1 MFYHTIDPVL
11 FRIGPLEVRYYGI
24 IYVLGFIIAYFMIQ
38 HLARKRE
45 MGLSKDDLSDLI
57 FYELIGVV
65 IGARLFYI
73 IFDNLNYYL
82 QKPLEVFAVWH
93 GGLSFHG
100 GLAGAI
106 VAAYWFSRKKKF
118 DLLALADIVVI
129 PAALALALGRIGN
142 FLNGELV
149 GRITNAPWAVQ
160 FQGYEGFRHPSQLY
174 ESAKNFLIFG
184 VLWYLKGK
192 KLPKGM
198 LFWTFTLLYSVL
210 RFFIEFVREPD
221 SQLGFIVFN
230 LTMGQLLNVA
240 MLIVALFFIFN
251 LYKKSAK
258 IQTA

>member
-1 MFYHTIDPVL
+1 MFYHSIDPVL

-65 IGARLFYI
+65 IGARLFYVV
-73 IFDNLNYYL
+73 FYNMAYYL

-149 GRITNAPWAVQ
+149 GRVTNVPWAVQ

-174 ESAKNFLIFG
+174 ESAKNFIIFG
-184 VLWYLKGK
+184 VLWYLKEK

-230 LTMGQLLNVA
+230 LTMGQLLNIA
-240 MLIVALFFIFN
+240 MLIVALFFMFN

>member
-1 MFYHTIDPVL
+1 MFYHSIDPVL

-65 IGARLFYI
+65 IGARLFYVV
-73 IFDNLNYYL
+73 FYNMVYYL

-149 GRITNAPWAVQ
+149 GRITTVPWAVQ

-174 ESAKNFLIFG
+174 ESAKNFIIFG
-184 VLWYLKGK
+184 VLWYLKEK